1 MAFHHFSIVVFRCL
15 RYAYFGL
22 TPFCVR
28 DPIGGKGEWDFWYIS
43 LFQLSFIGYM
53 LLFIYSFDIIFKFL
67 AFRLKS
73 GILPYAAEIILLS
86 PGTCS
91 CFVNKIQL
99 AS

>member
-1 MAFHHFSIVVFRCL
+1 MVFRCL
-15 RYAYFGL
+15 RYASDLLHFVSEILSEVKVNG
-22 TPFCVR
+22 
-28 DPIGGKGEWDFWYIS
+28 IS
-43 LFQLSFIGYM
+43 GTFHFFSFLFIGYM

>member
-1 MAFHHFSIVVFRCL
+1 MLKVCL
-15 RYAYFGL
+15 GL

-28 DPIGGKGEWDFWYIS
+28 DPIGGKGEWDFWVIS
-43 LFQLSFIGYM
+43 LFQLPLYRIYVIIY
-53 LLFIYSFDIIFKFL
+53 LFIYVPKFL

-73 GILPYAAEIILLS
+73 GILPYAAEIILLY

>member
-1 MAFHHFSIVVFRCL
+1 MLKVC
-15 RYAYFGL
+15 YGL

-28 DPIGGKGEWDFWYIS
+28 DFIGGRFLVHFTLSAIYRILVIIY
-43 LFQLSFIGYM
+43 LFN
-53 LLFIYSFDIIFKFL
+53 IIFKFL
-67 AFRLKS
+67 AFQLKS

-91 CFVNKIQL
+91 CFVNKIQW